1 MSTAVAEP
9 KSRTGRLV
17 LAAVLPLV
25 GLAMVALFAVDDAD
39 AGSRWLFVPAV
50 MVIVTPGVV
59 GFLILRRDDTNRIAW
74 LLCAHSA
81 LVGTA
86 FGTPPEGSDS
96 AATLVIAQLTGGFWV
111 LLYICLVLIGY
122 LFPTGDFRNRRWR
135 RWGLAC
141 MAGYALFIVGAASD
155 PASFHELYPGRDLP
169 VTLLPR
175 VLSEVIGTIGFVFV
189 VASLIGTVFCARAR
203 LKDASGDERL
213 QLLWFSWAAVSI
225 PATIGC
231 CWIDYALTGE
241 AGTITVLG
249 VCLLGSV
256 IPGVIGIAILRTRLF
271 DIELVLS
278 RTLTYGVLTV
288 GVVGTYALVLLLAER
303 WVGNDS
309 VGGLIAVGVVAVA
322 LLPAHG
328 WLRRRVERWVYGD
341 RSDPGLAL
349 RRLADRVEGTVDPG
363 GVVESVT
370 ASVVD
375 ALRVERVWIE
385 RDVVPDGTDD
395 DRVVRVPLV
404 HRGERI
410 GDLAV
415 EVPRGRNLSAADVAL
430 LHDLARHAAVVVQA
444 ATLAADLQASR
455 ARLVT
460 AREEE
465 RRRLRRDLHDGLGP
479 SLAAIV
485 LKLNAAQNRTDAQ
498 ARSELLTQTLD
509 EATAAIAEV
518 RRLVDDLRPPAIDE
532 VGLIGAIRQRAASL
546 TQGSDLEVDISGP
559 ASLPPLPAAVE
570 VAAFRIAAE
579 AMTNVSRHSGA
590 TRCVVHVAVN
600 GAFELTISDNG
611 RGARPG
617 VRSGVGWTSMSER
630 AEELGGSCTVS
641 SRTGGGLVVRAV
653 LPLAQA
659 DADAGIEANQ
669 T

>member
-1 MSTAVAEP
+1 MSSAVARP
-9 KSRTGRLV
+9 PSRRGRLV
-17 LAAVLPLV
+17 LAALLPLV
-25 GLAMVALFAVDDAD
+25 GLTMLALVAVDPEAR
-39 AGSRWLFVPAV
+39 GSWLFLPALL
-50 MVIVTPGVV
+50 VIVIPGVV
-59 GFLILRRDDTNRIAW
+59 GFLVLRRDDTNRIGW
-74 LLCAHSA
+74 LLCAHST
-81 LVGTA
+81 LVGTG
-86 FGTPPEGSDS
+86 FGTPPEGTDS
-96 AATLVIAQLTGGFWV
+96 TAMAVLAQLSAGWWV
-111 LLYICLVLIGY
+111 LLYLCLMLIGY
-122 LFPTGDFRNRRWR
+122 LFPTGRFRNERWR
-135 RWGLAC
+135 RWVIAC
-141 MAGYALFIVGAASD
+141 LAGYVLFVAGAAGD
-155 PASFHELYPGRDLP
+155 PDSFHELYPGRDLP
-169 VTLLPR
+169 LTLMPT
-175 VLSEVIGTIGFVFV
+175 VVSGVIGTIGLLFV
-189 VASLIGTVFCARAR
+189 VASLVGTVFCARAR
-203 LKDASGDERL
+203 LRDASGDERL
-213 QLLWFSWAAVSI
+213 QLLWFSWAALSI
-225 PATIGC
+225 PATIVM
-231 CWIDYALTGE
+231 CWIDFALTGG
-241 AGTITVLG
+241 AGTITVLA

-256 IPGVIGIAILRTRLF
+256 IPLVIGVAILRTRLF

-278 RTLTYGVLTV
+278 RTLTYCVLTV
-288 GVVGTYALVLLLAER
+288 GVVGTYALVLWLTER

-328 WLRRRVERWVYGD
+328 WLRRRVEQWVYGD

-349 RRLADRVEGTVDPG
+349 RRLADRVEGTSDPG

-375 ALRVERVWIE
+375 ALRVDRVWIE
-385 RDVVPDGTDD
+385 RDAVPDGTGD

-415 EVPRGRNLSAADVAL
+415 EVPRGRNLSGADVAL

-444 ATLAADLQASR
+444 ATLAADVQASR

-485 LKLNAAQNRTDAQ
+485 LKLNATQSRTDEA
-498 ARSELLTQTLD
+498 ARAELLRQTLD
-509 EATAAIAEV
+509 EATSAISEV

-546 TQGSDLEVDISGP
+546 TQGSDLAVDVSGP

-590 TRCVVHVAVN
+590 THCLVHVAVN
-600 GAFELTISDNG
+600 GAFELTVSDNG

-617 VRSGVGWTSMSER
+617 TSSGVGWTSMSER
-630 AEELGGSCTVS
+630 AEELGGSCTVT
-641 SRTGGGLVVRAV
+641 SRNGGGLVVRAV
-653 LPLAQA
+653 LPLSQA
-659 DADAGIEANQ
+659 GAEAGVEASQ
-669 T
+669 S

>member
-1 MSTAVAEP
+1 MSSVEA
-9 KSRTGRLV
+9 KRSSRVRLT
-17 LAAVLPLV
+17 LAAFLPVLGLLLV
-25 GLAMVALFAVDDAD
+25 ATAAVQDPEVQE
-39 AGSRWLFVPAV
+39 SWLLLPAV
-50 MVIVTPGVV
+50 LVIVIPGVV
-59 GFLILRRDDTNRIAW
+59 GFLILRRDDGNRIAW
-74 LLCAHSA
+74 LLSTHSV

-86 FGTPPEGSDS
+86 FGTPPEQSDS
-96 AATLVIAQLTGGFWV
+96 GVTLVIAQLTTGWWV

-122 LFPTGDFRNRRWR
+122 LFPTGQFRNRRWR
-135 RWGLAC
+135 RWVLTC
-141 MAGYALFIVGAASD
+141 MAGYALFILGSAAD
-155 PASFHELYPGRDLP
+155 PNSFHELYPGRDLP
-169 VTLLPR
+169 LTILPPVVAGAIGAVGL
-175 VLSEVIGTIGFVFV
+175 VLV
-189 VASLIGTVFCARAR
+189 VASLVGTVFCARAR
-203 LKDASGDERL
+203 LREAQGDERL

-225 PATIGC
+225 PATIGF
-231 CWIDYALTGE
+231 CWLDYALTDE
-241 AGTITVLG
+241 AGTITILAI
-249 VCLLGSV
+249 CLLGSV
-256 IPGVIGIAILRTRLF
+256 IPGAIGIAILRTRLF

-288 GVVGTYALVLLLAER
+288 GVVGTYALVLLLTGR

-328 WLRRRVERWVYGD
+328 WLRRRVERIVYGD
-341 RSDPGLAL
+341 RSNPGLAL
-349 RRLADRVEGTVDPG
+349 RRLADRVEGATDPA
-363 GVVESVT
+363 GVIDSVS

-375 ALRVERVWIE
+375 ALRVERAWIE
-385 RDVVPDGTDD
+385 RDAVPDSTDD

-404 HRGERI
+404 HRGERL

-415 EVPRGRNLSAADVAL
+415 EVPRGRNLSTADVAL

-485 LKLNAAQNRTDAQ
+485 LKLNATQSRKDES
-498 ARSELLTQTLD
+498 ARAELLRQTLD
-509 EATAAIAEV
+509 EATSAISEV

-546 TQGSDLEVDISGP
+546 TQGSELAVDVSGP

-590 TRCVVHVAVN
+590 TQCLVHVAVN
-600 GAFELTISDNG
+600 GAFELTVSDNG

-617 VRSGVGWTSMSER
+617 TSSGVGWTSMSER
-630 AEELGGSCTVS
+630 AEELGGSCTVT
-641 SRTGGGLVVRAV
+641 SRNGGGLVVRAL
-653 LPLAQA
+653 LPLTQTEAE
-659 DADAGIEANQ
+659 AGVEASKP
-669 T
+669 